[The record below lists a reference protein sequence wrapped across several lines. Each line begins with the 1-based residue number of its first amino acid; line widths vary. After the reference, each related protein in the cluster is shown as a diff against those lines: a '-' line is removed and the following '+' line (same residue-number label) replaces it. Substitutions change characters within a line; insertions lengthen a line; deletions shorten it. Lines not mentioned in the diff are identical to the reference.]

1 MSTTKTELLK
11 TIKAKCL
18 ECTCDQIMEVKR
30 CPSKG
35 CPLWPFRLAKD
46 PYRTPRILSEAQ
58 KENLAAG
65 RQKLRITE
73 SQHSC

>member
-18 ECTCDQIMEVKR
+18 DCTCNQMIEVKQ
-30 CPSKG
+30 CPSRD

-46 PYRTPRILSEAQ
+46 PHITPRQMSEAQ
-58 KENLAAG
+58 KENLVKARAASML
-65 RQKLRITE
+65 KK
-73 SQHSC
+73 

>member
-1 MSTTKTELLK
+1 MSTTKKELLN

-18 ECTCDQIMEVKR
+18 ECTCDQIMEVKL

-46 PYRTPRILSEAQ
+46 PHITPRQMSEAQ
-58 KENLAAG
+58 KENLVKARAASML
-65 RQKLRITE
+65 KK
-73 SQHSC
+73 